1 MTDITNKNI
10 EKIISLNLPDVEY
23 ELFWLSFK
31 NFIIKILNEND
42 TKKLLKMSDL
52 FDELQKENKYNI
64 IKHNITDYL
73 SLNFKHFYI
82 LCLITKNK
90 EYLYYLFLN
99 YKRWTKI
106 DDIFNEY
113 ICDDINYLILNCL
126 YKQSSKNN
134 KHIDYLINSFF
145 LLEKNDDKKA
155 IIEEL
160 FIYSIKNNLP
170 LVLSIVK
177 DKITDEFIET
187 TYKIKLNLSM
197 SEQKIIKK
205 LKNL

>member
-1 MTDITNKNI
+1 MTDI
-10 EKIISLNLPDVEY
+10 EKIISLNLPDKEY

-31 NFIIKILNEND
+31 NFIIKILNIED
-42 TKKLLKMSDL
+42 TKELLNLSDSFDKL
-52 FDELQKENKYNI
+52 QIENKYDI
-64 IKHNITDYL
+64 IKNNITDYL
-73 SLNFKHFYI
+73 TLRFYYFYK
-82 LCLITKNK
+82 LCLVTKNK

-99 YKRWTKI
+99 YKRWSKI
-106 DDIFNEY
+106 DDVFNEY

-145 LLEKNDDKKA
+145 LLEIRDNKKE
-155 IIEEL
+155 ILEEL
-160 FIYSIKNNLP
+160 FLYSIKNNLP
-170 LVLSIVK
+170 LLLAVIK
-177 DKITDEFIET
+177 DRITDNFIEL

-205 LKNL
+205 LKTLQ